1 MFQVLVALHCLHQA
15 QQHRSIYPTVEPSDE
30 PCDEPSDEPSDEPTD
45 EPCDEP
51 TDEPIDEPTDEP
63 IDEPT
68 DEPSDEP
75 SDDPAYPTDEPSPS
89 PSPSSKPTPLPPRP
103 STGDLKA
110 QIIYQT
116 SVIRAAHGLGP
127 VSWNDDLAIK
137 MQAWAD
143 SAPQKT
149 GGGHGGPPGNQNLAS
164 FIICND
170 NCMSTTGPAWDWY
183 SGEEKLW
190 NYDTNESQDGN
201 WMTTGHFSN
210 SMDPGVNEIACG
222 YSTFPNPSIGNKDDS
237 LVWCNY
243 LGGNNGKIPRPLVD
257 QDALEKQLRGN

>member
-1 MFQVLVALHCLHQA
+1 PSDAPSDYPSQDPV
-15 QQHRSIYPTVEPSDE
+15 YPTED
-30 PCDEPSDEPSDEPTD
+30 
-45 EPCDEP
+45 
-51 TDEPIDEPTDEP
+51 
-63 IDEPT
+63 
-68 DEPSDEP
+68 
-75 SDDPAYPTDEPSPS
+75 PSPS
-89 PSPSSKPTPLPPRP
+89 PSPSNKPTLGPRP
-103 STGDLKA
+103 VTGDLKT

-127 VSWNDDLAIK
+127 VTWNDELGAK

-143 SAPQKT
+143 SNPQQN

-164 FIICND
+164 FLVCKND
-170 NCMSTTGPAWDWY
+170 CMASAGPAWSWY

-190 NYDTNESQDGN
+190 DYSTNKSKDGN

-222 YSTFPNPSIGNKDDS
+222 YSTFYNPTIQADDS

-243 LGGNNGKIPRPLVD
+243 LGGNDKPIPRPLMD
-257 QDALEKQLRGN
+257 QEALMKKLVSAY